1 MSERLRTEPK
11 RRFRNDL
18 ILIIL
23 LLSFAIAAGLFLYL
37 FRGEGT
43 EVQVTVDGETWGR
56 YSLMEDSIVE
66 IRTQKGVNRLVIQDG
81 EAYVEFADCPDGICA
96 DHKPISRTKESIVCL
111 PHGVVV
117 TVRGGED
124 GKDVDLI
131 A

>member
-56 YSLMEDSIVE
+56 YSLMEDRVVE

-81 EAYVEFADCPDGICA
+81 EVYVEFADCADGICA
-96 DHKPISRTKESIVCL
+96 DHNPISRTKESIVCL
-111 PHGVVV
+111 PHGVVI

-124 GKDVDLI
+124 GKDVDLVT
-131 A
+131 